1 MYTCTVLRHCK
12 QERDATEITKLRL
25 LVDSQNSDIA
35 NLEAALSDTQ
45 AELDKGLQAEEVGS
59 RYEAQMKELETFYN
73 AEEAKLRQ
81 ELEEAGVMRSNLL
94 DRIKTLESESGYAQ
108 AEVEKV
114 VIRENC
120 EFEYKQV

>member
-1 MYTCTVLRHCK
+1 M
-12 QERDATEITKLRL
+12 
-25 LVDSQNSDIA
+25 
-35 NLEAALSDTQ
+35 
-45 AELDKGLQAEEVGS
+45 GS
-59 RYEAQMKELETFYN
+59 RYEEQMKELETFYN

-120 EFEYKQV
+120 EFEYKQVGQLFDSTFKPFSLKFNVRSWNTRLNV

>member
-1 MYTCTVLRHCK
+1 M
-12 QERDATEITKLRL
+12 
-25 LVDSQNSDIA
+25 
-35 NLEAALSDTQ
+35 
-45 AELDKGLQAEEVGS
+45 GS